1 MHRTRLRAERTR
13 AQLTTPQEHARLR
26 HIVCPACSV
35 TVDLTRFPK
44 TPQMFCPYCET
55 LSTIQSNLVPPEN
68 EAVFRLCENCGMFSR
83 PRTFTSFYFYYLVVH
98 SGIHTHSSKRCRG
111 CRRSASWRMLAGN
124 LFFIV
129 GVIPAIIQLT
139 RAYRKDRDTDA
150 YRGLEPA
157 NQWARRGQLS
167 KAIEGYREILQR
179 VPCAAGIY
187 YNLGMALYRQQDP
200 THAASVLELA
210 LEDCANYIPARQL
223 LETCYQQSG
232 QIVKL
237 ETLQSHRQL
246 PSLAGPASQLGP

>member
-1 MHRTRLRAERTR
+1 
-13 AQLTTPQEHARLR
+13 
-26 HIVCPACSV
+26 
-35 TVDLTRFPK
+35 
-44 TPQMFCPYCET
+44 
-55 LSTIQSNLVPPEN
+55 
-68 EAVFRLCENCGMFSR
+68 
-83 PRTFTSFYFYYLVVH
+83 
-98 SGIHTHSSKRCRG
+98 
-111 CRRSASWRMLAGN
+111 MLAGN